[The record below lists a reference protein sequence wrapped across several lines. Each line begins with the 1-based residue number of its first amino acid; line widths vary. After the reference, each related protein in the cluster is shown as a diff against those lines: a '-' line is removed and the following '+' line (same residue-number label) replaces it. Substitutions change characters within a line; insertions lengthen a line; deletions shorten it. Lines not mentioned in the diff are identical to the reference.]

1 MAQFPLVKMDTL
13 VFTGDKIRIDVS
25 DSVITPNET
34 FATVSHEVSFDLGAT
49 WFNISAKKIVDWIY
63 STEGTKTVQVRI
75 TSNEG
80 STTSSFALLVYDI
93 TTAKLFSNDM
103 DLYMYE
109 QDIDSILPKRW
120 SSWNILHYNAQKWIL
135 DWVDA
140 KRMSDHN
147 GNKYTV
153 DDFLDPQEVKQLSCY
168 KVFEF
173 AYESNSNVVGD
184 ISSIKRDKYRAL
196 ANEKASRA
204 QLKLDFNKDTQ
215 STSNERT
222 DLLSVTVLRG

>member
-34 FATVSHEVSFDLGAT
+34 FATVSHEVSFDSGVT
-49 WFNISAKKIVDWIY
+49 WFNVTAKKIIDWIY
-63 STEGTKTVQVRI
+63 STEGTKNVQVRI

-109 QDIDSILPKRW
+109 QDIDAILPKRW
-120 SSWNILHYNAQKWIL
+120 SSWNIIHYAAQKWIL
-135 DWVDA
+135 DWLDEKRVVDQ
-140 KRMSDHN
+140 D
-147 GNKYTV
+147 GNKYTIN
-153 DDFLDPQEVKQLSCY
+153 DFLEPQEVKQLSCY
-168 KVFEF
+168 KTLEF
-173 AYESNSNVVGD
+173 IFESNSNVTGD

-204 QLKLDFNKDTQ
+204 QLKLDFNKNNESETL
-215 STSNERT
+215 ERT
-222 DLLSVTVLRG
+222 DLLTVMVNRG

>member
-34 FATVSHEVSFDLGAT
+34 FATVSHEVSFDSGVT
-49 WFNISAKKIVDWIY
+49 WFNVTAKKIIDWIY
-63 STEGTKTVQVRI
+63 STEGTKNVQVRI

-80 STTSSFALLVYDI
+80 STTASFPILVYDI

-109 QDIDSILPKRW
+109 QDIDAILPKRW
-120 SSWNILHYNAQKWIL
+120 SSWNIIHYAAQKWIL
-135 DWVDA
+135 DWLDE
-140 KRMSDHN
+140 KRVFDQD
-147 GNKYTV
+147 GNKYTIN
-153 DDFLDPQEVKQLSCY
+153 DFLDPQEVKQLSCY
-168 KVFEF
+168 KTLEF
-173 AYESNSNVVGD
+173 IFESNSNVTGD

-204 QLKLDFNKDTQ
+204 QLKLDFNKNNESETL
-215 STSNERT
+215 ERT
-222 DLLSVTVLRG
+222 DLLTVMVNRG